1 VLGVTGPYCAGKDTV
16 VSILRDSNFSEI
28 DVDRVGHRVLE
39 VGEVKEMLRET
50 FGAEV
55 FSGDGA
61 VDRRL
66 LGRRVFNDVREL
78 RKLEAI
84 VHPPMVVEVERTLER
99 VEGAVVINAA
109 VLFRMGLQRI
119 CHAVICVQAPFFERL
134 RRARRRDGAGFIQV
148 LRRMRAQRGIC
159 PKFKSI
165 DVDIYYVDND
175 RGLGH
180 LHTQILKILREK
192 GHTYR

>member
-1 VLGVTGPYCAGKDTV
+1 
-16 VSILRDSNFSEI
+16 
-28 DVDRVGHRVLE
+28 VGHRVLE
-39 VGEVKEMLRET
+39 VDEVKEKLRET
-50 FGAEV
+50 FGV
-55 FSGDGA
+55 GIFSGNGT

-66 LGRRVFNDVREL
+66 LGQQVFNDTREL
-78 RKLEAI
+78 RKLEAV
-84 VHPPMVVEVERTLER
+84 VHPPMVGEVGRALER

-109 VLFRMGLQRI
+109 VLFRMGLQRF
-119 CHAVICVQAPFFERL
+119 CDAVICVQAPFFERL
-134 RRARRRDGAGFIQV
+134 QRARRRDGAGFFQV

-175 RGLGH
+175 RGLDH

-192 GHTYR
+192 GHIHR